1 MQDHT
6 KSKVDP
12 ITVQILRNRIGS
24 LMDEMHHHFFR
35 SGYST
40 IVRESRD
47 FSCVILDS
55 QGRLLVAPPMFFHST
70 AYRYFVRRIFE
81 LTGKN
86 GFVDGDVFISNHPYD
101 GSMPHVPDMGVIVP
115 IYHDKKLIGFAGS
128 IAHKADVG
136 GTMPGSTWGQATE
149 IFQEGIV
156 YPPIRLYRAGAL
168 DKAIER
174 LIATNSRQ
182 PELTLGDLRGQV
194 AACFIGRDRLRE
206 ICSDCGQIQLISA
219 FTAMIEAA
227 GTEFRDSLSKL
238 GNGIQEAESY
248 LDSDGIDLNKSIR
261 MHVKISVKEG
271 KIEFDFSDSD
281 PQGRGAVNI
290 RRALVEACCF
300 QVLIGMLNPVLRFS
314 DAIRDVVSIKLKEGT
329 VLSPHPPAPCSSYM
343 KTCMTVIDMLV
354 EALGSFIPDRAAA
367 YSGGSGGGLT
377 IDWGPGERQPR
388 GNQYEIYGSAYGG
401 SAVQDGASG
410 VTVHLSNIYVT
421 PVEIIETEFPC
432 RIKKFELIPGSGG
445 DGKFRGGLAI
455 RREYEMLQPGM
466 VIFRGDR
473 AVRPP
478 LGVCGGKPGRP
489 SSFVLNPGKPNE
501 REMPITTRVDLEKGD
516 TMRIEAAGGGGYGDP
531 VRRNPETRKT
541 DEREGYTTRQ
551 TEV

>member
-1 MQDHT
+1 MEEYI

-47 FSCVILDS
+47 FSCVILDPL
-55 QGRLLVAPPMFFHST
+55 GRLLVAPPMFFHST
-70 AYRYFVRRIFE
+70 AYRYFVGRIFE
-81 LTGKN
+81 LAGTG
-86 GFVDGDVFISNHPYD
+86 GFIDGDVFISNHPYD
-101 GSMPHVPDMGVIVP
+101 GSMPHVPDMGVVVP
-115 IYHDKKLIGFAGS
+115 IYHDDKLIGFSGS

-156 YPPIRLYRAGAL
+156 YPPIRLYRAGVL
-168 DKAIER
+168 DKSIER

-182 PELTLGDLRGQV
+182 PDLTLGDLRGQV
-194 AACFIGRDRLRE
+194 AACFIGRDRLRK
-206 ICSDCGQIQLISA
+206 ICSDCGKIELISS
-219 FTAMIEAA
+219 FNAMIEAA
-227 GTEFRDSLSKL
+227 GTEFREALSEL
-238 GNGIQEAESY
+238 ENGIQEAESY

-261 MHVKISVKEG
+261 MHVKICVKEG
-271 KIEFDFSDSD
+271 KIEFDFSESDS
-281 PQGRGAVNI
+281 QGRGAVNI

-343 KTCMTVIDMLV
+343 KTCMTVIDMLI
-354 EALGSFIPDRAAA
+354 EALGPFIPQRAAA

-410 VTVHLSNIYVT
+410 VTVHLSNIFVT

-445 DGKFRGGLAI
+445 DGKYRGGLAL

-478 LGVCGGKPGRP
+478 LGVNGGKPGRP
-489 SSFVLNPGKPNE
+489 SGFVLNPGKPNE
-501 REMPITTRVDLEKGD
+501 REMPITTRIDLEKGD

-531 VRRNPETRKT
+531 LQRKPETREV
-541 DEREGYTTRQ
+541 DEREGYVTR
-551 TEV
+551 

>member
-1 MQDHT
+1 MEEYI

-47 FSCVILDS
+47 FSCVILDPL
-55 QGRLLVAPPMFFHST
+55 GRLLVAPPMFFHST
-70 AYRYFVRRIFE
+70 AYRYFVGRIFE
-81 LTGKN
+81 LAGTG
-86 GFVDGDVFISNHPYD
+86 GFIDGDVFISNHPYD
-101 GSMPHVPDMGVIVP
+101 GSMPHVPDMGVVVP
-115 IYHDKKLIGFAGS
+115 IYHDDKLIGFSGS

-156 YPPIRLYRAGAL
+156 YPPIRLYRAGVL
-168 DKAIER
+168 DKSIER

-182 PELTLGDLRGQV
+182 PDLTLGDLRGQV
-194 AACFIGRDRLRE
+194 AACFIGRDRLRK
-206 ICSDCGQIQLISA
+206 ICSDCGKIKLISS
-219 FTAMIEAA
+219 FNAMIEAA
-227 GTEFRDSLSKL
+227 GTEFREALSEL
-238 GNGIQEAESY
+238 ENGIQEAESY

-261 MHVKISVKEG
+261 MHVKICVKEG
-271 KIEFDFSDSD
+271 KIEFDFSESDS
-281 PQGRGAVNI
+281 QGRGAVNI

-343 KTCMTVIDMLV
+343 KTCMTVIDMLI
-354 EALGSFIPDRAAA
+354 EALGAFIPQRAAA

-410 VTVHLSNIYVT
+410 VTVHLSNIFVT

-445 DGKFRGGLAI
+445 DGKYRGGLAL

-478 LGVCGGKPGRP
+478 LGVSGGKPGRP
-489 SSFVLNPGKPNE
+489 SGFVLNPGKPNE
-501 REMPITTRVDLEKGD
+501 REMPITTRIDLEKGD

-531 VRRNPETRKT
+531 LQRKPETREV
-541 DEREGYTTRQ
+541 DEREGYVTR
-551 TEV
+551 